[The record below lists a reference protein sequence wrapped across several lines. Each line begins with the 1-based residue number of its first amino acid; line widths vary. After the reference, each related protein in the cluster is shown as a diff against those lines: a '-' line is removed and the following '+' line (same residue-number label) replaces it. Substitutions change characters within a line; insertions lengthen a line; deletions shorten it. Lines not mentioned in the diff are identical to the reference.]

1 MKKTLLTIIIVVGF
15 GGAIVMGYLAFSGD
29 SSSSNPVV
37 VEDIQSSDFGIL
49 PNGTSLDFKKL
60 EEFNDTGR
68 LYPFPKVSPTEVGS
82 NIGTM
87 TE

>member
-1 MKKTLLTIIIVVGF
+1 MKKTILTIIIIAGI
-15 GGAIVMGYLAFSGD
+15 GGAIIMAYLALTGD
-29 SSSSNPVV
+29 SSDAGN
-37 VEDIQSSDFGIL
+37 EQSSRAKNSGIL